1 MEEAQRL
8 LDDATGESYL
18 SAENFSNF
26 ALLWV
31 AMYKGEKQTLI
42 QGTFNKLYDLI
53 QGTQEAN
60 LFETPDNTPRTLSQA
75 IKEVLN

>member
-1 MEEAQRL
+1 MEEAQRV
-8 LDDATGESYL
+8 LDEANDESYL
-18 SAENFSNF
+18 PAENFSNI

-60 LFETPDNTPRTLSQA
+60 LFETPDTLHELLH
-75 IKEVLN
+75 KLLRKY

>member
-1 MEEAQRL
+1 MEEAQRV

-18 SAENFSNF
+18 PAENFSNF
-26 ALLWV
+26 ALLLA
-31 AMYKGEKQTLI
+31 AMYKGQSQSVI

-60 LFETPDNTPRTLSQA
+60 LFETPDNTPRNSCTS
-75 IKEVLN
+75 N